1 MTDTTSAADADLRA
15 RLEALE
21 AENARL
27 RGEPGG
33 GSKASDAPPGSRWRA
48 FFSALCI
55 VLATILVP
63 VSIVAAWARV
73 ELVDETRF
81 VQTFAPLA
89 DDPQVQA
96 LVAQEVTTAIEESL
110 DLDTVVNDLFDGI
123 QQLDLPPRA
132 LAALDLLRSPAAQGV
147 QNLVDTTVT
156 RLVQSEAFADVWE
169 ATLRASHRSVQAVA
183 AGGAASG
190 AVVITG
196 EGEVGIQL
204 GPIIEEV
211 KQRLVDRGIGIAAQ
225 IPEIDRTIVV
235 AQSDALAV
243 VGTVYNLAVAAGWWT
258 PLLAL
263 VLFVAGI
270 LIARRRSTAVLGTGV
285 GIAVGAASLAIALGA
300 AGSVLALSGPSLGVP
315 AGALASM
322 YGQITGAMRDTAVV
336 LTLLGVV
343 IAVLGW
349 MSGRWRGARAARHGV
364 ASVNAGIRTA
374 ALRRGVDTG
383 RVGAWLFGQRVL
395 VRAVLG
401 VLAVLWLMLLRPLSV
416 GDVFLVLIV
425 WLVVWWI
432 AELLQ
437 RRPEEAEAATAAAA
451 TSPLAGGDGATDSG
465 DTLVLDPDA
474 ETLVVDTGAA
484 ALVDTEADTVVVDTE
499 ADTVVVETPDAA
511 TDGAAASG
519 TKKGR

>member
-1 MTDTTSAADADLRA
+1 MTDTTSAVDAADLRA

-27 RGEPGG
+27 RGDTTPVARTSTE
-33 GSKASDAPPGSRWRA
+33 PPGSRWRA

-55 VLATILVP
+55 VIATILVP

-81 VQTFAPLA
+81 VETFAPLA

-96 LVAQEVTTAIEESL
+96 LVVQEVTTAIDESL
-110 DLDTVVNDLFDGI
+110 NLETVVNDLFDGI

-169 ATLRASHRSVQAVA
+169 TALRASHRSLQAVA
-183 AGGAASG
+183 AGGTAGG

-196 EGEVGIQL
+196 EGEIGIQL
-204 GPIIEEV
+204 GPIIAEV
-211 KQRLVDRGIGIAAQ
+211 KERLVDRGIGIAEQ

-235 AQSDALAV
+235 AQSDALTI

-270 LIARRRSTAVLGTGV
+270 AIARRRSTAVLGTGV
-285 GIAVGAASLAIALGA
+285 GIAVGAAALAIALGA
-300 AGSVLALSGPSLGVP
+300 GGAVLALSGPNLGVP

-322 YGQITGAMRDTAVV
+322 YEQITGAMRDTAVV

-343 IAVLGW
+343 IAVIAW
-349 MSGRWRGARAARHGV
+349 MSGRWRGAQAARHGV
-364 ASVNAGIRTA
+364 ASMNAGVRTA

-383 RVGAWLFGQRVL
+383 RVGAWLFAQRVL
-395 VRAVLG
+395 VRVVLG

-416 GDVFLVLIV
+416 GEVFLVLIV
-425 WLVVWWI
+425 WLLVWWVT
-432 AELLQ
+432 ELLQ
-437 RRPEEAEAATAAAA
+437 RRPEDAEAAAAADVVA
-451 TSPLAGGDGATDSG
+451 VPPADGAGQADVTDG
-465 DTLVLDPDA
+465 DTLVLDS
-474 ETLVVDTGAA
+474 
-484 ALVDTEADTVVVDTE
+484 EADTLVIDAD

-511 TDGAAASG
+511 TGAAAASG
-519 TKKGR
+519 TKKRR

>member
-1 MTDTTSAADADLRA
+1 MTDITAAADAADLRA

-27 RGEPGG
+27 RGESAPVSRVAGE
-33 GSKASDAPPGSRWRA
+33 PPGSRWRA

-55 VLATILVP
+55 VLASLLVP

-81 VQTFAPLA
+81 VETFAPLA

-96 LVAQEVTTAIEESL
+96 LVAQEVTSAIDESL
-110 DLDTVVNDLFDGI
+110 NLETVVNDLFDGI

-169 ATLRASHRSVQAVA
+169 TALRASHRSLQAVA
-183 AGGAASG
+183 SGGTASG

-196 EGEVGIQL
+196 EGEIGIQL
-204 GPIIEEV
+204 GPIIAEV
-211 KQRLVDRGIGIAAQ
+211 KERLVDRGIGIAAQ

-235 AQSDALAV
+235 AQSDSLAV

-258 PLLAL
+258 PFLAL
-263 VLFVAGI
+263 ALFVAGI

-285 GIAVGAASLAIALGA
+285 GIALGAASLTIALGA
-300 AGSVLALSGPSLGVP
+300 AGSVLALSGPNLGVP

-322 YGQITGAMRDTAVV
+322 YEQITGAMRDTAVV

-343 IAVLGW
+343 VAVIAW
-349 MSGRWRGARAARHGV
+349 MSGRWRGAQAARHGV
-364 ASVNAGIRTA
+364 ASVNAGIRSA

-383 RVGAWLFGQRVL
+383 RVGAWLFSQRVL
-395 VRAVLG
+395 VRVVLG

-416 GDVFLVLIV
+416 GEVFLVLIV
-425 WLVVWWI
+425 WLLVWWLT
-432 AELLQ
+432 ELLQ
-437 RRPEEAEAATAAAA
+437 RRPEDAEATA
-451 TSPLAGGDGATDSG
+451 GATPLTDDGGGAAHLADGDTVVLDSEA
-465 DTLVLDPDA
+465 DTLVIDA
-474 ETLVVDTGAA
+474 
-484 ALVDTEADTVVVDTE
+484 EADTVVVQAT
-499 ADTVVVETPDAA
+499 DAA
-511 TDGAAASG
+511 TGEAAASG